1 MAFYGSSVANLCP
14 ILFKGNLFSQGVNI
28 IFHSDISYSMN
39 LSGSGNAN
47 YTSPRTTQYSDAG
60 TSIGAGSTVTMFYD
74 GIFPAFLHTDLL
86 FKKVGLLDSPN
97 LYSYVDQT
105 LRQKSFRQSIIGSG
119 GEILQ
124 FDSYM
129 ILGDTDFDQ
138 FYKFK
143 DTWSN
148 DYIDVDQGSYNPD
161 AATPTRFQQLYR
173 TADAPINVNDR
184 VDNLESNVNLPGIYS
199 EDVHGTI
206 WSLYYSNNTQVS
218 TNITEGRVN
227 TSRIGK
233 YLNSFERRNIPTY
246 LITASN
252 EQENSSPSV
261 IDGGVGIAIS
271 TKNFVGYTTSKYTF
285 TQPGFFF
292 RRYLGYFEGPE
303 NTNGVYPGFSQ
314 GVNITGGNDFNSER
328 FKEFFNDLAQP
339 FPLGN
344 DVTGTDRDAPG
355 CNWYINGNEEE
366 DFTDLG
372 FSASNIQGNINLGG
386 VEVVDRTVFG
396 TDANQIN
403 VSGYF
408 DPVNPFDIP
417 NSGYGDISL
426 PKSPDRYNQYTD
438 TTNAEKGAFW
448 GPVTSIDRFRSD
460 IQGYSVM
467 GIGYFQPLVDGIYR
481 FRLQSVGA
489 SFLWVAGDQTD
500 VAPGLGQIDNTL
512 VNQVYNNWDA
522 TTANILCPSSS
533 AQRYQIRDSQG
544 PNASFRTEI
553 NTAETISS
561 RERYMT
567 GGRFYPFRI
576 IAGNSII
583 NNGNPEFPTDGD
595 LEFSSSGNANPSS
608 LRMLFSRDGDTER
621 EWRLSG
627 DGVFYGGSQVWEE
640 GSPFFPP
647 PIQQVERTIEEEL
660 KYRDVRVIGISN
672 YESDAASTGE
682 TYDGVFVNSLSP
694 ESYRYINLDRHE
706 YSEISLPDSPETTA
720 GGLWRFGSHF
730 KPINYSIEYEYPSAS
745 ITQYDNTQRN
755 PASINTV
762 AAGASFTVSK
772 LNDRYLVEVVPGY
785 EGTGFRVGDTFNID
799 PSLLGETDL
808 QSTLVIRIDELQ
820 EETYTDINTTSFD
833 YGGTISASVQV
844 QKGIAGI
851 PGARE
856 YSYIITNGGSGFEV
870 DSLVRV
876 KGNLLD
882 GEAGVPGDPKNDLV
896 IKILAVD
903 PNGSITNSELDV
915 STGTPTDFII
925 YEDLIDTFNP
935 KTITLSYDNVFPIV
949 AEYRNG
955 NAIGIAYTYVN
966 ITSIGFT
973 NTSIAGIAYSFYSI
987 TGVAYTA
994 IDETNS
1000 VGIAYSSAAITGI
1013 AYTTNEVVGAAYTNG
1028 DVTGIAYTT
1037 GSIVSIGHTTTSVTS
1052 IGYTAP
1058 NITSIGYTASQIIS
1072 INYPDQFTITDIEY
1086 GGNNP
1091 TIITVNDPTVILGVE
1106 TDNTFNVVITGV
1118 GVETDIDAALANDLN
1133 AAHVATI
1140 IGAGEFSIPVVR
1152 TGPIVNV
1159 TPPSSGS
1166 VIVEDSG
1173 SGTGNVAIGTAVVTT
1188 SGDHG
1193 FTEGDS
1199 IIIRGIT
1206 NPSYTSWNSTFA
1218 VGAIP
1223 TTNSFYIDNTV
1234 VNTSTVGFYTDTSIG
1249 AGSTVG
1255 YDQAELEL
1263 EIPFSIETES
1273 VGITSIYYEE
1283 LYKQYSAATSR
1294 PRFFLNADPYNAGT
1308 LVEFDLEGDPG
1319 VQWNGQTASDIT
1331 NFGEYVGIGSVV
1343 YLFFDDG
1350 NGDISSDATPRPLD
1364 YRQLGYGHTVVEF
1377 RGANNRR
1384 FGVETPNGYAGNTQN
1399 IPQGGYWIVGGDTP
1413 IVTTDSSLPESF
1425 VDGKVVTI
1433 SGNNNADY
1441 NNEWQ
1446 ILNATT
1452 DSFELADRSTGIAS
1466 TATDLLTPSSTFD
1479 APGAAN
1485 AGTASS
1491 EFTDVAYRFEVGL
1504 GITVFGVTGESAIY
1518 NDGYTIIGIKS
1529 STPSIDNTPYA
1540 FILKENQ
1547 TPTELALQG
1556 TSGKIGIHT
1565 ISGIAT
1571 VTSTA
1576 NFGSPG
1582 DVVQLKIQDAPAT
1595 FFNQTYA
1602 SARILDATRFLLGT
1616 ESERDLNTPNPE
1628 EYSSSSNTDGSTI
1641 GGLVG
1646 SNLVITHSSLTGSYV
1661 LTDTDSVD
1669 VFGTTNW
1676 NDTEYSVISTK
1687 VVGPNIITEVNRV
1700 STAATDFTLTET
1712 TGEFGVRDLNPIV
1725 DFSNSNTILFRNP
1738 LFGSA
1743 GTIVNL
1749 RVQNTLKDNV
1759 DGVYVAKL
1767 LTDTSAL
1774 LEGSAATNPID
1785 AGSNYST
1792 VGAGGTVGLIGSR
1805 LAIQLADPIVYNVGD
1820 RLGIQNVPNQFGET
1834 FILNDLTI
1842 ITEIINNT
1850 NPYVLTGNDVS
1861 NSGTDFGIVGS
1872 NLPTAGGTILVE
1884 DAIVTA
1890 PGHPFVTGDEIKIQD
1905 VVGNGGLFDYNTV
1918 PSAQP
1923 YQVTVIDSNTFS
1935 LDGTTG
1941 VEYYNDFRDANG
1953 GAGTAGLLNYPAT
1966 VTSINHPFV
1975 SGQTVKIE
1983 NNPLFNG
1990 SYIINVLDAD
2000 RFRLN
2005 VNAGLDT
2012 DFTSPL
2018 NAGDDVYIALRN
2030 EGVTVSYS
2038 KQNVE
2043 YGGASI
2049 TSPINIGDQV
2059 RLQGTDNADG
2069 VYNVTWSKQTSPYEF
2084 GIEPTE
2090 PAVFDGFDQ
2099 DTTAGTAGLSDSRLR
2114 VRANSHNLT
2123 NGQNI
2128 TIQNS
2133 SPTDFDGNYTVEV
2146 LNANFIELTNSTQST
2161 SGTDYTQTST
2171 SGVLG
2176 YPGYPATAELSVT
2189 SLPIGIENGVQLR
2202 IVGDNQPFAPSGS
2215 TIQNVNIEVYR
2226 NDGTNP
2232 VLLGLTNVTSST
2244 ELYNVTY
2251 DNAGLGYTGGLRNV
2265 EPIIT
2270 FTPSEAIK
2278 LGLTNPSFQVGNN
2291 VPLDII
2297 NTTDFASGF
2306 YNSILLPGTSPY
2318 ALQLIGAQNPSN
2330 NIFDVKDTFFNVGLA
2345 NSDRIISSPSHG
2357 FTSVDISQ
2365 NAAIFINTDD
2375 PSNQVVFGGD
2385 YYISEIIDSDTFAVR
2400 NYPSNNS
2407 TALPAGSD
2415 DDYTVNDTDGY
2426 YVGFGTGVRLNCNN
2440 NFFNNRHALDVGE
2453 TLTIS
2458 GTTNYNGSYTVVER
2472 ISDTDVRLNG
2482 PYPSPVNDID
2492 GFDDYTQTENGTF
2505 VPTPGT
2511 PRICPITI
2519 RREEDRY
2526 RIPAG
2531 GIGDL
2536 GFFGSNYKVDEQ
2548 YVISGADLNGDAVNN
2563 RLLILISSVLSGGG
2577 VNAITLRTAGTVG
2590 NTPDPDLDYNPTTFA
2605 LSQAFGDGVNATFNI
2620 TRKGEYDSLLGVTTY
2635 SEVTVNNAGQFY
2647 QVNESLLIQGSEL
2660 GGISP
2665 DNDLIITIENVG
2677 GNGEIVGTGFTFVG
2691 VSSDGSPLKT
2701 VGITTLYTQPND
2713 SSITVSKP
2721 IGLEE
2726 TWRRDGSLNF
2736 TEPPAGQ
2743 GELKQTHDM
2752 ITLAKANKGG
2762 VIKSS
2767 RVFEYGDIAKQ
2778 AEIFEIFAYGYRGI
2792 DANTNTSGESNIIY
2806 DTNGN
2811 SGIATISLDSDDNN
2825 DDQMMQGIRPG
2836 DTVYILSRL
2845 EPAVQN
2851 NSNRFP
2857 DETIIRETFTDYTV
2871 VGYGFTVIGIY
2882 SNPDAGESNFNEPAG
2897 RDRNFNSVIRSFG
2910 QTFYNGPITGEGA
2923 TAQGPLGSGYQNPDD
2938 GLYYSFAFGTG
2949 FDQLVIQ
2956 TANKNATLND
2966 NISDDISFIIVRG
2979 EEPILVRTNGIHPFV
2994 PGERIYIENTKLFDR
3009 NTLIS
3014 PNVNPGLAGTSFIM
3028 SPTNTDVGD
3037 KGVTTFNALNDRAIV
3052 QGTTTEFSAGEGYRT
3067 FQIQDDSGN
3076 PITMNSI
3083 SPTGETY
3090 FELFMK
3096 NCSGMRLGEGFMNV
3110 FDGGNLD
3117 QSWEDAAS
3125 SDPPDWSR
3133 LNYPVVYGTRGVNG
3147 ENPDP
3152 GGNSDRVATRFI
3164 LAQGGLAYTLVPGG
3178 APRVDNRIGL
3188 AKALAKF
3195 ISDNVKGETA

>member
-1 MAFYGSSVANLCP
+1 MALYGSSVANLSP
-14 ILFKGNLFSQGVNI
+14 ILFRGNLFSEGVNLV
-28 IFHSDISYSMN
+28 FYTDISYSMN
-39 LSGSGNAN
+39 FDPNGNVN
-47 YTSPRTTQYSDAG
+47 YDSDRPNLG
-60 TSIGAGSTVTMFYD
+60 NIGAGSTTSMFYD
-74 GIFPAFLHTDLL
+74 GIFGAKLQTELL
-86 FKKVGLLDSPN
+86 NSNVGNSSPN
-97 LYSYVDQT
+97 LYTYFDQT
-105 LRQKSFRQSIIGSG
+105 LRVKTGTQDVVLDTEVYRYSPSVIIA
-119 GEILQ
+119 
-124 FDSYM
+124 DSNYSTSSK
-129 ILGDTDFDQ
+129 L
-138 FYKFK
+138 K
-143 DTWSN
+143 DLWVT
-148 DYIDVDQGSYNPD
+148 DYIDRDQGLLTPGTTNFNIASKISGSTANRFSGFDLANNPGQ
-161 AATPTRFQQLYR
+161 F
-173 TADAPINVNDR
+173 
-184 VDNLESNVNLPGIYS
+184 S
-199 EDVHGTI
+199 EDVHGNL
-206 WSLYYSNNTQVS
+206 WSLYYCGS
-218 TNITEGRVN
+218 TGANRITDGLVNDSSSFIGR
-227 TSRIGK
+227 
-233 YLNSFERRNIPTY
+233 YLNSLPRKDLTTFVIA
-246 LITASN
+246 ASN
-252 EQENSSPSV
+252 EQENTASNLA
-261 IDGGVGIAIS
+261 GIGIT
-271 TKNFVGYTTSKYTF
+271 TKNNVGYTTSKYNF
-285 TQPGFFF
+285 GQPGFYA
-292 RRYLGYFEGPE
+292 RRYDHYYLDDEFNGGVSVQTTGGGSYGTLNFENWFTGVAEGGLPPAQPLPFGLIDPSLWTGVDLFGNVTAPTIVDGQPVFITGGTNEDAPGLNWYVDGNGEEGPGDVNLEGTQIVDWE
-303 NTNGVYPGFSQ
+303 NTN
-314 GVNITGGNDFNSER
+314 IT
-328 FKEFFNDLAQP
+328 A
-339 FPLGN
+339 
-344 DVTGTDRDAPG
+344 T
-355 CNWYINGNEEE
+355 
-366 DFTDLG
+366 
-372 FSASNIQGNINLGG
+372 
-386 VEVVDRTVFG
+386 
-396 TDANQIN
+396 
-403 VSGYF
+403 
-408 DPVNPFDIP
+408 
-417 NSGYGDISL
+417 NSGYADIAIPNHPYAGNSA
-426 PKSPDRYNQYTD
+426 RYGPT
-438 TTNAEKGAFW
+438 KRAFW
-448 GPVTSIDRFRSD
+448 GPINYIDRLRSD
-460 IQGYSVM
+460 IADYSLM
-467 GIGYFQPLVDGIYR
+467 IIGYFSPQFSSGETGTVK
-481 FRLQSVGA
+481 FKLQSNGV
-489 SFLWVAGDQTD
+489 SCLWIGSDS
-500 VAPGLGQIDNTL
+500 LGNSTNDAILSSSIDDDGFGEQSKVYNGWTIDN
-512 VNQVYNNWDA
+512 A
-522 TTANILCPSSS
+522 TIACPSNAADQYDILSRVQS
-533 AQRYQIRDSQG
+533 RNDVFEEESVDLQMTAGRY
-544 PNASFRTEI
+544 
-553 NTAETISS
+553 
-561 RERYMT
+561 
-567 GGRFYPFRI
+567 YPFRLI
-576 IAGNSII
+576 V
-583 NNGNPEFPTDGD
+583 GNPNVASNT
-595 LEFSSSGNANPSS
+595 FSQGGVNQPNLQLSDSNPSF
-608 LRMLFSRDGDTER
+608 LRLLFDV
-621 EWRLSG
+621 G
-627 DGVFYGGSQVWEE
+627 DGYRVDGNGFFFGGTEVWEE

-647 PIQQVERTIEEEL
+647 NVEIVERTIEEEL
-660 KYRDVRVIGISN
+660 KYRNTRVISLASYDSTDG
-672 YESDAASTGE
+672 YDA
-682 TYDGVFVNSLSP
+682 VFVKDVDAVP
-694 ESYRYINLDRHE
+694 PKYMYVNLDEFDFTFIESNNSPLSGGWGVGRYFDPIE
-706 YSEISLPDSPETTA
+706 FRIEDDDSNFSRQANT
-720 GGLWRFGSHF
+720 
-730 KPINYSIEYEYPSAS
+730 
-745 ITQYDNTQRN
+745 ITGVIPVGT
-755 PASINTV
+755 
-762 AAGASFTVSK
+762 GASFTINK
-772 LNDRYLVEVVPGY
+772 FNDRYITDVSVG
-785 EGTGFRVGDTFNID
+785 GTGYTIGDRFTINF
-799 PSLLGETDL
+799 SALGETNVDNN
-808 QSTLVIRIDELQ
+808 LVLDVTEVEALSYNII
-820 EETYTDINTTSFD
+820 TTSADNF
-833 YGGTISASVQV
+833 VE
-844 QKGIAGI
+844 
-851 PGARE
+851 R
-856 YSYIITNGGSGFEV
+856 
-870 DSLVRV
+870 
-876 KGNLLD
+876 
-882 GEAGVPGDPKNDLV
+882 
-896 IKILAVD
+896 
-903 PNGSITNSELDV
+903 SITNATFNVQKNLNSNNTYTVDLVDSGSEYQIDDKLLISGLDLDGGSANDLIITVNSILGSGEVDTFTV
-915 STGTPTDFII
+915 SGTPSQLINYNVNLNSYKPLPANFTYEPTD
-925 YEDLIDTFNP
+925 IDT
-935 KTITLSYDNVFPIV
+935 I
-949 AEYRNG
+949 EYRTSFNS
-955 NAIGIAYTYVN
+955 GIAYT
-966 ITSIGFT
+966 T
-973 NTSIAGIAYSFYSI
+973 
-987 TGVAYTA
+987 
-994 IDETNS
+994 
-1000 VGIAYSSAAITGI
+1000 AAITGI
-1013 AYTTNEVVGAAYTNG
+1013 AYSTLTGTG
-1028 DVTGIAYTT
+1028 IGHSTFDIIGIAYTQIDNEETTKIGIAYSTANIT
-1037 GSIVSIGHTTTSVTS
+1037 GISYTTSTVTGLAYTFANVTGVAYSGEQITGVGYTSLQVVSIGYTSPNLTS
-1052 IGYTAP
+1052 IGYTAFQ
-1058 NITSIGYTASQIIS
+1058 ISSIDYDGKIGISSIELFEDGSPPTNPDNAEIYVELTGNTTLFSGIQEILIDGTGQPALDSSLGAGIHTTTLIASEDGSGQQWRFQISQINDSLIS
-1072 INYPDQFTITDIEY
+1072 EDSGTIFTPGAFLIALNDPQTAAAGFGSTATVTTTQEHTFVDGDIINIVGVTGDTGNDTEFNDVFTIEQVLSTTSFTLQNS
-1086 GGNNP
+1086 G
-1091 TIITVNDPTVILGVE
+1091 TVGL
-1106 TDNTFNVVITGV
+1106 FTG
-1118 GVETDIDAALANDLN
+1118 TA
-1133 AAHVATI
+1133 
-1140 IGAGEFSIPVVR
+1140 IGAG
-1152 TGPIVNV
+1152 G
-1159 TPPSSGS
+1159 
-1166 VIVEDSG
+1166 
-1173 SGTGNVAIGTAVVTT
+1173 
-1188 SGDHG
+1188 
-1193 FTEGDS
+1193 
-1199 IIIRGIT
+1199 
-1206 NPSYTSWNSTFA
+1206 
-1218 VGAIP
+1218 
-1223 TTNSFYIDNTV
+1223 
-1234 VNTSTVGFYTDTSIG
+1234 
-1249 AGSTVG
+1249 TVG

-1491 EFTDVAYRFEVGL
+1491 EFTDVAYRFDVGL